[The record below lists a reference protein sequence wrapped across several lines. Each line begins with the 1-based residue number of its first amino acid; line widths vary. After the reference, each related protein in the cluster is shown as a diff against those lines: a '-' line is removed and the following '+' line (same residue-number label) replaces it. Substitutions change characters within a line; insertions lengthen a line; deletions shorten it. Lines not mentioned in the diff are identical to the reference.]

1 MIRSY
6 LLEPIR
12 AFLNIQSFSG
22 ILLFGVTIIAL
33 IWANSPYADI
43 YTEIFN
49 YKLGIETSNFK
60 LVKPL
65 VLWINDG
72 LMAVFFFLIGLEI
85 KREVTMG
92 ELNTLRKAT
101 FPFFAAIGGMMVPAL
116 IYVALVDD
124 PAISNG
130 WAIPMATDIAFTL
143 AILKLLGDRIPLS
156 LKVFLTAFAIV
167 DDLGAIMI
175 IAMFYSG
182 GIKWFLLSVALV
194 LIVLLALLGR
204 FGVYNKYLMVLVAI
218 VSWYFFLKA
227 GVHPTLAGV
236 LVAFTVPIQRR
247 SDTTAF
253 VTELKQIAHDFEEEE
268 DEDTS
273 LLTYEQVDQL
283 DLLESWIEK
292 IQSPLQTMEH
302 SLHGWVAYVIMPIFA
317 LANAGVNVTSGVEL
331 HIGLVSAIVIALVIG
346 NSIGISA
353 MTTLAIKSGA
363 SSLPSGVKPL
373 QVLGIAFLA
382 GVGFTMSVFIANL
395 AFADNQQ
402 LLDSAKIGVLIGSV
416 LSGMIAVAVLFFN
429 SRTDTITESS

>member
-12 AFLNIQSFSG
+12 AFLKIQSLSG
-22 ILLFGVTIIAL
+22 IILFGVTIIAL
-33 IWANSPYADI
+33 AWANSPYAEL

-49 YKLGIETSNFK
+49 YQFGIQTSNFK

-85 KREVTMG
+85 KREITMG
-92 ELNTLRKAT
+92 ELNTVRKAT
-101 FPFFAAIGGMMVPAL
+101 FPFFAAVGGMAVPAL
-116 IYVALVDD
+116 VYVMLAKD
-124 PAISNG
+124 PAISSG

-143 AILKLLGDRIPLS
+143 AILKILGDKIPMS

-175 IAMFYSG
+175 IAIFYSG
-182 GIKWFLLSVALV
+182 GIAWSLLGMATVLILV
-194 LIVLLALLGR
+194 LAALARAGY
-204 FGVYNKYLMVLVAI
+204 FNKYLMLLVAVI
-218 VSWYFFLKA
+218 SWYLFLKA

-236 LVAFTVPIQRR
+236 LVAFTVPTQRR

-253 VTELKQIAHDFEEEE
+253 VSELKQIAHDFEAEE
-268 DEDTS
+268 DEDTY

-283 DLLESWIEK
+283 DLLETWIDK
-292 IQSPLQTMEH
+292 IQSPLQSMEH

-317 LANAGVNVTSGVEL
+317 LANAGVNVSSGVEL
-331 HIGLVSAIVIALVIG
+331 HMGLVGAIVVALVVG
-346 NSIGISA
+346 NSIGITA
-353 MTTLAIKSGA
+353 MTTLAVKTGV
-363 SSLPSGVKPL
+363 SSLPSGVRPV
-373 QVLGIAFLA
+373 QVVGIAFLA

-402 LLDSAKIGVLIGSV
+402 LLDSAKIGVLIGSI
-416 LSGMIAVAVLFFN
+416 LSGMIAIGILYKVGRRSPA
-429 SRTDTITESS
+429 IA